1 MDKKVQR
8 NFLWIALLVLGTIWI
23 LARHNHAAPYRMTS
37 GLIFGTV
44 YNITYQYDDD
54 LKPEIE
60 AELKRFDGSLS
71 PFNDTATITHINLN
85 EDIVPDTFFTN
96 VFRRSMEI
104 SKETNGAFDITVA
117 PLANA
122 WGFGFKKGAFP
133 DSAMIDSLLNI
144 TGYNKVALSPE
155 GKVVKE
161 DSRIM
166 LSCSAVAKGY
176 AVDVIAQLLE
186 KKGIRN
192 FMVDIGGEVVVSGEN
207 PKKALWRI
215 GINKPIDDS
224 LAVNQELQMIL
235 QVTNVGIATSGNYRN
250 FYYKDGK
257 KYAHTIDP
265 RTGYPVQ
272 HNILSATVIAKG
284 CMSADA
290 YATAFMVMG
299 LKEAER
305 FADAHPDL
313 DACFIYSD
321 EKGEFKTFYTKGME
335 KYISRAEHKIDK

>member
-1 MDKKVQR
+1 MVNDMVNPQR

-23 LARHNHAAPYRMTS
+23 LARHNRAIPYQTDN

-44 YNITYQYDDD
+44 YKVTYQCEKN
-54 LKPEIE
+54 LKAEIE

-71 PFNDTATITHINLN
+71 PFNDTATITRINRN

-104 SKETNGAFDITVA
+104 SQETDGAFDITVA
-117 PLANA
+117 PLVNA

-133 DSAMIDSLLNI
+133 DSAMVDSLLAF
-144 TGYNKVALSPE
+144 TGYRKVTLSAE

-161 DSRIM
+161 DPRIM
-166 LSCSAVAKGY
+166 LSCSAIAKGY
-176 AVDVIAQLLE
+176 AVDIIAQLLK
-186 KKGIRN
+186 KKGVSN
-192 FMVDIGGEVVVSGEN
+192 FMVDIGGEVVVHGQN
-207 PKKALWRI
+207 PQKGLWRI
-215 GINKPIDDS
+215 GLNKPVDDS
-224 LAVNQELQMIL
+224 LSVNQELQAVL
-235 QVTNVGIATSGNYRN
+235 QVTDLGMATSGNYRN
-250 FYYKDGK
+250 YYYKDGK

-272 HNILSATVIAKG
+272 HSILSATVIAHD

-299 LKEAER
+299 LEEAKR
-305 FADAHPDL
+305 VANAHPDI
-313 DACFIYSD
+313 DACFIYTD
-321 EKGEFKTFYTKGME
+321 EEGKLQTFLTEGME
-335 KYISRAEHKIDK
+335 KVIGD

>member
-1 MDKKVQR
+1 M
-8 NFLWIALLVLGTIWI
+8 GTIWI
-23 LARHNHAAPYRMTS
+23 LARHNQVAPYQMDN

-44 YNITYQYDDD
+44 YKVTYQYDKD
-54 LKPEIE
+54 LKADIE

-71 PFNDTATITHINLN
+71 PFNDTATITRINRN

-104 SKETNGAFDITVA
+104 SKETDGAFDITVA

-133 DSAMIDSLLNI
+133 DSMMIDSLLEI
-144 TGYNKVALSPE
+144 TGYNKVDLSPE
-155 GKVVKE
+155 GKVVKQ
-161 DSRIM
+161 DPRIM

-192 FMVDIGGEVVVSGEN
+192 FMVDIGGEIVVRGEN
-207 PKKALWRI
+207 PQKGLWRI

-224 LAVNQELQMIL
+224 LSVNQELQTVL
-235 QVTNVGIATSGNYRN
+235 QVTDLGMATSGNYRN
-250 FYYKDGK
+250 FYHKDGK

-272 HNILSATVIAKG
+272 HNILSATVIAKD

-299 LKEAER
+299 LEEAER
-305 FADAHPDL
+305 FADAHPDI

-321 EKGEFKTFYTKGME
+321 EEGKFQTYLTKGME
-335 KYISRAEHKIDK
+335 RYIAK

>member
-1 MDKKVQR
+1 MEKKAQR

-23 LARHNHAAPYRMTS
+23 LARHNRTQPYYTIN

-44 YNITYQYDDD
+44 YNITYQYDGD
-54 LKPEIE
+54 LKVEIDE
-60 AELKRFDGSLS
+60 ELKRFDGSLS
-71 PFNDTATITHINLN
+71 PFNDTATITRINRN

-133 DSAMIDSLLNI
+133 DSAMIDSLLDI
-144 TGYNKVALSPE
+144 TGYTKVALSNE
-155 GKVVKE
+155 GKVVKQ
-161 DSRIM
+161 DKRMM

-176 AVDVIAQLLE
+176 AVDVIAQFLA
-186 KKGIRN
+186 KKGIKN
-192 FMVDIGGEVVVSGEN
+192 FMVEIGGEIVAQGEN
-207 PKKALWRI
+207 PKKDLWRI
-215 GINKPIDDS
+215 GINKPVDDLS
-224 LAVNQELQMIL
+224 INQELQTVL
-235 QVTNVGIATSGNYRN
+235 SVTGVGIATSGNYRN

-272 HNILSATVIAKG
+272 HNILSATVIAKD

-299 LKEAER
+299 LEEAER
-305 FADAHPDL
+305 FANAHPDI
-313 DACFIYSD
+313 DACFIYTD
-321 EKGEFKTFYTKGME
+321 EKGELQTYYTKGME
-335 KYISRAEHKIDK
+335 RFITSD

>member
-1 MDKKVQR
+1 MEKKVQR

-23 LARHNHAAPYRMTS
+23 LARHNQVTPYQTDN

-44 YNITYQYDDD
+44 YKVTYQCDQN
-54 LKPEIE
+54 LKAEIE

-71 PFNDTATITHINLN
+71 PFNDTATITRINRN

-104 SKETNGAFDITVA
+104 SRETDGAFDITVA

-122 WGFGFKKGAFP
+122 WGFGFKKGNFP
-133 DSAMIDSLLNI
+133 DSAMIDSLLEM
-144 TGYNKVALSPE
+144 TGYEKVKLSDE
-155 GKVVKE
+155 GKVVKT
-161 DSRIM
+161 DPRIM

-176 AVDVIAQLLE
+176 AVDVIAQLLK
-186 KKGIRN
+186 KKGIR
-192 FMVDIGGEVVVSGEN
+192 
-207 PKKALWRI
+207 
-215 GINKPIDDS
+215 NKPIDDS
-224 LAVNQELQMIL
+224 LAVNQELQAVL
-235 QVTNVGIATSGNYRN
+235 QVTDLGMATSGNYRN
-250 FYYKDGK
+250 YYYKDGK

-272 HNILSATVIAKG
+272 HSILSATVIAKD

-299 LKEAER
+299 LEEAER
-305 FADAHPDL
+305 VADAHPDI
-313 DACFIYSD
+313 DACFIYTD
-321 EKGEFKTFYTKGME
+321 EEGKLQTFLTKGME
-335 KYISRAEHKIDK
+335 KYMK

>member
-8 NFLWIALLVLGTIWI
+8 NFLWIALLLLGTIWI
-23 LARHNHAAPYRMTS
+23 VARHNHPEDYRTAG

-44 YNITYQYDDD
+44 YKITYQHGTD
-54 LKPEIE
+54 LKEEIE

-71 PFNDTATITHINLN
+71 PFNDTATITRVNLN
-85 EDIVPDTFFTN
+85 EDFIPDTLFTR

-104 SKETNGAFDITVA
+104 SRETDGAFDITVA

-133 DSAMIDSLLNI
+133 DSAMIDSLLRF
-144 TGYNKVALSPE
+144 TGYDKVSLSAE
-155 GKVVKE
+155 GKVVKQ
-161 DSRIM
+161 DPRIL

-186 KKGIRN
+186 RKGVRN
-192 FMVDIGGEVVVSGEN
+192 FMVDIGGEMVMRGEN
-207 PKKALWRI
+207 PQRGLWRI
-215 GINKPIDDS
+215 GINKPVDDS
-224 LAVNQELQMIL
+224 LAVNQELQTVL
-235 QVTNVGIATSGNYRN
+235 QLTDVGIATSGNYRN
-250 FYYKDGK
+250 YYYKDGK

-272 HNILSATVIAKG
+272 HNILSATVIAPD

-305 FADAHPDL
+305 FADAHPDIE
-313 DACFIYSD
+313 ACFIYTD
-321 EKGEFKTFYTKGME
+321 EKGEYRTFYTRGMD
-335 KYISRAEHKIDK
+335 KYRNKN

>member
-8 NFLWIALLVLGTIWI
+8 NFLWIALLLLGTIWI
-23 LARHNHAAPYRMTS
+23 VARHNHPADYRTAG

-44 YNITYQYDDD
+44 YKITYQHDAD
-54 LKPEIE
+54 LKEEIE
-60 AELKRFDGSLS
+60 AELRRFDGSLS
-71 PFNDTATITHINLN
+71 PFNDTATITRVNLN
-85 EDIVPDTFFTN
+85 EDFIPDTLFTR

-104 SKETNGAFDITVA
+104 SRETDGAFDITVA

-133 DSAMIDSLLNI
+133 DSAMIDSLLQF
-144 TGYNKVALSPE
+144 TGYDKVSLSAE
-155 GKVVKE
+155 GKVMKQ
-161 DSRIM
+161 DPRIL

-186 KKGIRN
+186 RKGVRN
-192 FMVDIGGEVVVSGEN
+192 FMVDIGGEMVMRGEN
-207 PKKALWRI
+207 PQRGLWRI
-215 GINKPIDDS
+215 GINKPVDDS
-224 LAVNQELQMIL
+224 LAVNQELQTVL
-235 QVTNVGIATSGNYRN
+235 QLTDVGIATSGNYRN
-250 FYYKDGK
+250 YYYKDGK

-272 HNILSATVIAKG
+272 HNILSATVIAPD

-305 FADAHPDL
+305 FADAHPDIE
-313 DACFIYSD
+313 ACFIYTD
-321 EKGEFKTFYTKGME
+321 ENGEYRTFYTRGMD
-335 KYISRAEHKIDK
+335 KYRNKN

>member
-1 MDKKVQR
+1 MEKKVQR
-8 NFLWIALLVLGTIWI
+8 NFLWVALLVLGTIWI
-23 LARHNHAAPYRMTS
+23 LARHNRVEPYHTVN

-44 YNITYQYDDD
+44 YKITYQYDGD
-54 LKPEIE
+54 LKAEIDD
-60 AELKRFDGSLS
+60 ELKRFDNSLS
-71 PFNDTATITHINLN
+71 PFNDTATISRINRN

-104 SKETNGAFDITVA
+104 SKETDGAFDITVA

-133 DSAMIDSLLNI
+133 DSAMIDSLLEM
-144 TGYNKVALSPE
+144 TGYTKVRLSE
-155 GKVVKE
+155 TGKVVKQDE
-161 DSRIM
+161 RIM
-166 LSCSAVAKGY
+166 LSCSAIAKGY
-176 AVDVIAQLLE
+176 AVDVIAEFLE
-186 KKGIRN
+186 KKGIKN
-192 FMVDIGGEVVVSGEN
+192 FMVDIGGEIVARGEN

-224 LAVNQELQMIL
+224 LSVNQELQTVL
-235 QVTNVGIATSGNYRN
+235 SVTNVGIATSGNYRN

-272 HNILSATVIAKG
+272 HNILSATVIAKD

-299 LKEAER
+299 LEEAER
-305 FADAHPDL
+305 FSDTHPDI
-313 DACFIYSD
+313 DACFIYANESGGF
-321 EKGEFKTFYTKGME
+321 ETYFTKGME
-335 KYISRAEHKIDK
+335 KYIN

>member
-1 MDKKVQR
+1 MEKKVQR
-8 NFLWIALLVLGTIWI
+8 NFLWIALLALGTIWI
-23 LARHNHAAPYRMTS
+23 LARHNRVEPYHTVN

-44 YNITYQYDDD
+44 YKINYQYDGD
-54 LKPEIE
+54 LKAEIDD
-60 AELKRFDGSLS
+60 ELKRFDGSLS
-71 PFNDTATITHINLN
+71 PFNDTATITRINRN
-85 EDIVPDTFFTN
+85 EDIVADKFFVN

-133 DSAMIDSLLNI
+133 DSAMIDSLLEI
-144 TGYNKVALSPE
+144 TGYTKVALTE
-155 GKVVKE
+155 AGKVVKQ
-161 DSRIM
+161 DDRIM

-176 AVDVIAQLLE
+176 AVDVIAQLLR

-192 FMVDIGGEVVVSGEN
+192 FMVDIGGEIVVDGES
-207 PKKALWRI
+207 PTKKPWRI

-224 LAVNQELQMIL
+224 LSVNQELQTVL
-235 QVTNVGIATSGNYRN
+235 NVTNVGIATSGNYRN

-272 HNILSATVIAKG
+272 HNILSATVIAKD

-299 LKEAER
+299 LEEAER
-305 FADAHPDL
+305 FANVHSDL
-313 DACFIYSD
+313 DAYFIYTN
-321 EKGEFKTFYTKGME
+321 EHGEFQTFYTKGME
-335 KYISRAEHKIDK
+335 KYIMQ

>member
-8 NFLWIALLVLGTIWI
+8 NFLWVALLALGTIWI
-23 LARHNHAAPYRMTS
+23 LARHNRPVPYQTVS

-44 YNITYQYDDD
+44 YNITYQYDGD
-54 LKPEIE
+54 LKEGIE
-60 AELKRFDGSLS
+60 AELRRFDGSLS
-71 PFNDTATITHINLN
+71 PFNDTATITRINRN
-85 EDIVPDTFFTN
+85 EDIIPDTFFVN

-104 SKETNGAFDITVA
+104 SKETEGAFDITVA

-122 WGFGFKKGAFP
+122 WGFGFKKGTFP
-133 DSAMIDSLLNI
+133 DSAMIDSLLYI
-144 TGYNKVALSPE
+144 TGYTKVALSAE

-161 DSRIM
+161 DARIM

-176 AVDVIAQLLE
+176 AVDVIAQFLQ
-186 KKGIRN
+186 KKGVRN
-192 FMVDIGGEVVVSGEN
+192 FMVDIGGEVVVRGEN
-207 PKKALWRI
+207 PKKSLWRI
-215 GINKPIDDS
+215 GINKPVDDS
-224 LAVNQELQMIL
+224 LAVNQELQTVL
-235 QVTNVGIATSGNYRN
+235 QVTDVGIATSGNYRN
-250 FYYKDGK
+250 YYYKDGK

-272 HNILSATVIAKG
+272 HNILSATVIAKD

-299 LKEAER
+299 LEEAER
-305 FADAHPDL
+305 FADAHPDI

-321 EKGEFKTFYTKGME
+321 RTGELQVFYTKGME
-335 KYISRAEHKIDK
+335 KYMAKK